1 MGTRAIDTDG
11 VYEFLLVHGQLR
23 RRGAD
28 DRRPER
34 YPLIG
39 LEEQRY
45 AESHCR

>member
-1 MGTRAIDTDG
+1 MGTRAIDKDG
-11 VYEFLLVHGQLR
+11 VYEFLLVLGQLQ

-28 DRRPER
+28 DHRPER

-39 LEEQRY
+39 LEEQRC